1 MSDQP
6 DKDTPNQEEPM
17 DLLLPTQK
25 PAVALTDLI
34 VYLDQ
39 EGKRFYK
46 AAAIPGMTGEELMA
60 AHREV
65 QDLLGTLKAKRDM
78 LTKQSRRR
86 LLPNNDTRP
95 LQRTKRWLKKAGAL
109 NVLLEHELHRRK
121 RRQAAALA
129 ETFVQEARRLLTPE
143 QFDAVLLA
151 AIQTAGQ

>member
-1 MSDQP
+1 
-6 DKDTPNQEEPM
+6 M

-25 PAVALTDLI
+25 PAVAITDLI

-65 QDLLGTLKAKRDM
+65 QDLLGMLKAKRDT

-121 RRQAAALA
+121 RQQATALA